1 MYSIVTR
8 KAAHETC
15 VLIFKGTHEN
25 LDCLNGTEYRNV
37 AEMSNLDH
45 ARFKA
50 QKIAEGLGKETEL
63 GEGFRIMDRQDV
75 MEEGAVSG
83 YYAGDYEPIMDM
95 DDFMISMEAE
105 VRGLMA
111 TYDDLEDA
119 CTSIAEDTGCR
130 PTRRQLADWID
141 AQAKAA
147 GIDVIPE
154 GFKTC

>member
-15 VLIFKGTHEN
+15 VLIFKSSHEN

-50 QKIAEGLGKETEL
+50 QEIAEELGKESEL

-83 YYAGDYEPIMDM
+83 YYAGDYDPIMDM
-95 DDFMISMEAE
+95 DDFMISMEANAP
-105 VRGLMA
+105 GLME

-119 CTSIAEDTGCR
+119 CMSIAEDTGCR
-130 PTRRQLADWID
+130 PTRRQLADWIE
-141 AQAKAA
+141 AQAKEA
-147 GIDVIPE
+147 GVDVIPPA
-154 GFKTC
+154 FKL